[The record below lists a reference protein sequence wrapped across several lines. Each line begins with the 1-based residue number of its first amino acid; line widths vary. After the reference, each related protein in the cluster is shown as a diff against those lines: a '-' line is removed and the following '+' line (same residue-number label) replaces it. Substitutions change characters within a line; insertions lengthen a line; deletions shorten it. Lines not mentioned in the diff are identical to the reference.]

1 MVSLKLF
8 MSKLFG
14 LLASAIKPIAS
25 IFVVVFLLGNLFW
38 CITGKAYGDS
48 MTLVF
53 SIFLSLG
60 SPPSTEFIGWLRLI
74 EFGIDL
80 MGLLLFAILT
90 AASIKALERSKA

>member
-8 MSKLFG
+8 MSRLLG
-14 LLASAIKPIAS
+14 LLASAIKPIAVL
-25 IFVVVFLLGNLFW
+25 FLVVFLLGNLFW
-38 CITGKAYGDS
+38 YITGKDYSES

-53 SIFLSLG
+53 STFLSLG
-60 SPPSTEFIGWLRLI
+60 SPPSAEFSGRLRLI

>member
-14 LLASAIKPIAS
+14 LLASAIKPIATLF
-25 IFVVVFLLGNLFW
+25 IVVFILANIFW
-38 CITGKAYGDS
+38 CATDKGYGEAMMLS
-48 MTLVF
+48 F
-53 SIFLSLG
+53 STFLSLG
-60 SPPSTEFIGWLRLI
+60 SPPSTEFSGWLRLI

-90 AASIKALERSKA
+90 AAAIKALERSKA

>member
-8 MSKLFG
+8 MSKLFS
-14 LLASAIKPIAS
+14 LLASAIKPIAAL
-25 IFVVVFLLGNLFW
+25 FVVVFLLGNLFW
-38 CITGKAYGDS
+38 CITGKGYGDS

-53 SIFLSLG
+53 STFLSLG
-60 SPPSTEFIGWLRLI
+60 SPPSIEFSGWLRLI